1 MDQTVVIATAPEI
14 KASLTSL
21 PVLNQIHLLSGSENL
36 PIISKQFVEIFNN
49 NLKSD
54 HYRANYLYDKY
65 FIPIFETMRNL
76 CMSMSSHFGLDIQ
89 QAEAELLAEQK
100 KFYNKRGEEK
110 SLWKSI
116 VSNRTCS
123 MEVLRILIK
132 KINKD
137 SLNEGNQE
145 YTPITIPTIP
155 TRLFKSLKE
164 YEQLNFEYRDDDED
178 DQRQK
183 TVYEFIKTLLDD
195 FDASPDVHNGYP
207 LCKSILCKDLS
218 LVRLL
223 LDFDA
228 SLELKDNLIMDI
240 GIAIGDLDLIRV
252 LIELNFEH
260 PIERRPSKYMAF
272 KNVKLLRDENNKYS
286 YDFNT
291 RKNNTIY
298 DYNNFKG
305 EPNVLR
311 SKETDEEIISR
322 LCEKIRFKDYRM
334 DRVKVTDQMLETA
347 MKFKQYDI
355 AHYFL
360 DKGATPTLETLRMI
374 KKL

>member
-21 PVLNQIHLLSGSENL
+21 PVDVLNQIHLLSGSENL

-116 VSNRTCS
+116 VSNQT
-123 MEVLRILIK
+123 
-132 KINKD
+132 
-137 SLNEGNQE
+137 
-145 YTPITIPTIP
+145 Y
-155 TRLFKSLKE
+155 
-164 YEQLNFEYRDDDED
+164 DDED
-178 DQRQK
+178 DQQQK

-240 GIAIGDLDLIRV
+240 DIAIGDLDLIRV

-272 KNVKLLRDENNKYS
+272 KNVKLLWDENNKYS